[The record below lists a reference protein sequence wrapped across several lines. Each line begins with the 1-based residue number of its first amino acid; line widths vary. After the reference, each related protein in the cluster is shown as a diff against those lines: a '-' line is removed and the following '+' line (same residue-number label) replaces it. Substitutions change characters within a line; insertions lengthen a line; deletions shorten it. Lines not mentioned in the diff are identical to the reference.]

1 MKTTL
6 IFVLIMIAII
16 PIEGQSDLTDVS
28 RLPYHLTQTTDNSLN
43 GLVFFISGDGGY
55 TAYDQSICTEF
66 ANKGYPV
73 IGFDALKYFWERKD
87 IVTVVADVQKLLSF
101 YENLWHKSELIF
113 VGYSFGADAVPVIVN
128 RMEQRFKNQTKLI
141 GLLSPSTSA
150 DLEIHIGDM
159 LSINTKPGL
168 YDLTNEINRLTFA
181 KTICV
186 FGENEKGE
194 IRNTISNPN
203 VKFAYIKGGH
213 RFGSD
218 FVKMADLILQ
228 KN

>member
-1 MKTTL
+1 
-6 IFVLIMIAII
+6 
-16 PIEGQSDLTDVS
+16 
-28 RLPYHLTQTTDNSLN
+28 
-43 GLVFFISGDGGY
+43 LVFFISGDGGY

-73 IGFDALKYFWERKD
+73 IGLDAFKYFWEKKD
-87 IVTVVADVQKLLSF
+87 VVTTVADVQKLLA
-101 YENLWHKSELIF
+101 YYGNLWHKSEFIF
-113 VGYSFGADAVPVIVN
+113 VGYSFGADAIPVIVN
-128 RMEQRFKNQTKLI
+128 RLDEKYKSKTKLV

-168 YDLTNEINRLTFA
+168 YDLTNEINRLAFTN
-181 KTICV
+181 TVCV

-194 IRNTISNPN
+194 IRNRISNPD
-203 VKFAYIKGGH
+203 VKFAFIKGGH